1 MSEAEYRHNFFF
13 EIPPLCI
20 ARSDQD
26 VVAAFVNDYGAA
38 LLRTDDAARVGE
50 QLKITFL
57 ENSEMKYNLGGEITK
72 NGMTR
77 VYFVVRV
84 RPDMLFNQ
92 RAKLLIECQVKDRR
106 TVKGRQL
113 MDNPS
118 DWGFKIRKFYV
129 VN

>member
-1 MSEAEYRHNFFF
+1 M
-13 EIPPLCI
+13 
-20 ARSDQD
+20 ARLDQD
-26 VVAAFVNDYGAA
+26 VVAAFVDDYGAA
-38 LLRTDDAARVGE
+38 VLRIDDAARVGE
-50 QLKITFL
+50 QLRITFL